1 MKYIFLSVIFFILN
15 YQSVY
20 ATENTINREY
30 FSEIHNTL
38 QNNHYSRGECVAFEI
53 DDNVKESDLKK
64 ILLCEVPKKIYPKL
78 EKAFIDMLHNSGYEE
93 IQPNKKIDFDELFL
107 KNNS

>member
-1 MKYIFLSVIFFILN
+1 MKYIFLSAIFFILN

-20 ATENTINREY
+20 ATENTMDREY

-53 DDNVKESDLKK
+53 DDNVKGGIAYYESPKSNKRFKTNCNDV
-64 ILLCEVPKKIYPKL
+64 ILFNDRDI
-78 EKAFIDMLHNSGYEE
+78 
-93 IQPNKKIDFDELFL
+93 
-107 KNNS
+107 

>member
-1 MKYIFLSVIFFILN
+1 MISMKYIFLSAIFFILN

-20 ATENTINREY
+20 ATENTMDREY

-53 DDNVKESDLKK
+53 DDNVKGGIGYYESPESK
-64 ILLCEVPKKIYPKL
+64 IRDSNQTAMTLSYLMIEIFTL
-78 EKAFIDMLHNSGYEE
+78 ELI
-93 IQPNKKIDFDELFL
+93 NK
-107 KNNS
+107 